1 MKHIRRTILLA
12 VLLFAVGVSNVYAT
26 KGTVT
31 TDGVR
36 VRKEPNT
43 QSEIVTILN
52 KSAQVDIL
60 EETDGWYRIKYEL
73 YGTYEGYMKKD
84 FIKKAGEETVPTT
97 TPTVAPTQTPEE
109 VEKTPTP
116 TQTDMPEV
124 IETPSVELPNDNL
137 LGKKTI
143 TNEAQIYILP
153 TVTASIKDKIDKN
166 TNVEVL
172 EVAGNFVYIKC
183 NNQTGW
189 IKSNLLNSNEQLKD
203 ENKNNEIENENKENT
218 YTTKNGYVN
227 VEQAIVREKATTS
240 SSMVTSLKLNDEV
253 TIIGEKGEFYK
264 IKIDNS
270 ECYIAKRL
278 ISDTKQTTNR
288 SGISRQEKVA
298 TTPTPVIDATP
309 KAVATPKTEST
320 QKIQKTETPKTTP
333 STSSVGEQIAQMAQ
347 DYVGYKYVYGGASP
361 STGFDCSGLVY
372 YICGQ
377 LGYKVNRT
385 ADYQVNNGV
394 EVRKKDLQLG
404 DLVFFTNYRTNEG
417 IGHVGI
423 YIGNNQ
429 FVHASTSS
437 TGVIISSLSETM
449 YVKRYVTARRIGV

>member
-43 QSEIVTILN
+43 QSEIVTVLN

-84 FIKKAGEETVPTT
+84 FIKKEGEVTAPTT
-97 TPTVAPTQTPEE
+97 TPTVAPTQTPEV
-109 VEKTPTP
+109 VETST
-116 TQTDMPEV
+116 PEV
-124 IETPSVELPNDNL
+124 TKNPEIVETPSVGLSNDNL

-153 TVTASIKDKIDKN
+153 TVTASVKDKIGKN
-166 TNVEVL
+166 ANVEVL

-189 IKSNLLNSNEQLKD
+189 IKSNLVNLTEQVKD
-203 ENKNNEIENENKENT
+203 EDKNNEIEDKENT
-218 YTTKNGYVN
+218 YIKKKGYVN

-240 SSMVTSLKLNDEV
+240 SSMVTSFKLNDEV
-253 TIIGEKGEFYK
+253 TIIGEEGEFYK

-288 SGISRQEKVA
+288 SGISRQETVVA
-298 TTPTPVIDATP
+298 TSTPAIEETP
-309 KAVATPKTEST
+309 KVVATPKTEST
-320 QKIQKTETPKTTP
+320 PKIQKTETPQTTP

-347 DYVGYKYVYGGASP
+347 SYVGYRYVYGGANP

-394 EVRKKDLQLG
+394 EVQKNDLQLG
-404 DLVFFTNYRTNEG
+404 DLVFFTNYRTNKG